1 VSIRPN
7 TARET
12 YNGPRRLLGHH
23 RRLIVMRISRFRLVS
38 ALLAALALVVL
49 VAVGG
54 TMVLAAQD
62 KYTLQLPN
70 GLPFSDFRGYED
82 WQVVSVS
89 QTDELL
95 KAMVANPVMIE
106 AYKAG
111 VPGNGK
117 PFPDGSKIAKIEWK
131 LKKSTEAPFAV
142 NVPETLQD
150 IFLIEKDT
158 QRFPD
163 TKGWAYAVFDYNPA
177 SDTYTPDA
185 TGTVN
190 CGFACHT
197 IVAAKDYI
205 FHSYQKR

>member
-1 VSIRPN
+1 MRLIMTRISPF
-7 TARET
+7 
-12 YNGPRRLLGHH
+12 RLLGG
-23 RRLIVMRISRFRLVS
+23 S
-38 ALLAALALVVL
+38 LAALVLVVL
-49 VAVGG
+49 VAVVGS
-54 TMVLAAQD
+54 MALAAQD
-62 KYTLQLPN
+62 KYTLRVPN
-70 GLPFSDFRGYED
+70 GLAFSDFRGYED

-89 QTDELL
+89 QTEELL
-95 KAMVANPVMIE
+95 KAMVANPVMID

-111 VPGNGK
+111 IPGNGK

-142 NVPETLQD
+142 NVPNTLQD

-158 QRFPD
+158 KRFPD

-197 IVAAKDYI
+197 IVASKDYI
-205 FHSYQKR
+205 FHSYQKRLADPGDDG